1 MDDRQ
6 PPSQPEPRRSGR
18 RRRRRGRGPQRP
30 PRGGQY
36 EREQGGSEHA
46 PFGVF
51 KANMPKLPPPE
62 HGIRVGDEIGTTW
75 WGARWV
81 EALLRSGTDYAARL
95 HRGRTYAQQ
104 GRVHELAVRN
114 GIVTALVTGSRPE
127 PYRVK
132 MALRPLHD
140 GVWHQ
145 AIRAMATKASFN
157 AALLAGE
164 MPRAID
170 QAFSSARA
178 SLFPSR
184 RGDLKTACSCPDD
197 ANPCKHIA
205 ALHLVL
211 AEAFDRDPFLMFEL
225 RGRSRAAVL
234 DALRALRAGTA
245 PGLHRQARGGGGP
258 PPSPAPRPGRAGVR
272 FDEAAREGYDR
283 LRGPVTDLR
292 FRISAATTKGAL
304 LQQLGTPS
312 GWRLDAPFADLVRPA
327 ATRAAARAREI
338 ALGGSGEGGIPNGS
352 STTRRTGR
360 PDAAAPLGP
369 PPTASGIAS
378 RKTPEHRDTAR
389 ARPRRENLPLNDGS
403 EEVPQRRTE
412 KGNEE

>member
-1 MDDRQ
+1 M
-6 PPSQPEPRRSGR
+6 GR
-18 RRRRRGRGPQRP
+18 NRRRRRGRRE
-30 PRGGQY
+30 GGQY
-36 EREQGGSEHA
+36 EKEQGAASEHS

-62 HGIRVGDEIGTTW
+62 HGIRVGEIGTTW

-81 EALLRSGTDYAARL
+81 EALLQSGAVYAARL

-104 GRVHELAVRN
+104 GRVHDLAVAN
-114 GIVTALVTGSRPE
+114 GIVTALVTGSRAE

-132 MALRPLHD
+132 LALRPLQD
-140 GVWHQ
+140 QTWHQ

-184 RGDLKTACSCPDD
+184 RGDLKAACSCPDD

-225 RGRSRAAVL
+225 RGRSRASVL
-234 DALRALRAGTA
+234 DALRSLRAGTTPA
-245 PGLHRQARGGGGP
+245 MHRPARGVP
-258 PPSPAPRPGRAGVR
+258 PAPRAARPGRAGVR
-272 FDEAAREGYDR
+272 FDDAAREGYDR

-292 FRISAATTKGAL
+292 FRISAATAKGAL

-312 GWRLDAPFADLVRPA
+312 GWRLDTPFADLVRPA
-327 ATRAAARAREI
+327 ATRAAARARDI
-338 ALGGSGEGGIPNGS
+338 ALGGGTDTAAPNGS
-352 STTRRTGR
+352 LIPRRSGR
-360 PDAAAPLGP
+360 SGAAGPPLD
-369 PPTASGIAS
+369 PPTAPSPAAP
-378 RKTPEHRDTAR
+378 RKTPKRSDSTP
-389 ARPRRENLPLNDGS
+389 ARPRRGNVPLSSGA
-403 EEVPQRRTE
+403 EEAHERRAEEGTE
-412 KGNEE
+412 E